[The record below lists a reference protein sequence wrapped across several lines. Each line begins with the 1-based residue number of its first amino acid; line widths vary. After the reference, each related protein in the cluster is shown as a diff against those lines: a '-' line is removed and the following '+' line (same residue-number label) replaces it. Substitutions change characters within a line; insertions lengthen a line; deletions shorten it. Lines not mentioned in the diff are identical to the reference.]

1 MGLSQEE
8 NLAERGPLVTVGGP
22 LAKTR
27 KKTWKMMVN
36 PDVDGYTKTLK
47 SLESTPKNVKNQES
61 TENKND
67 I

>member
-1 MGLSQEE
+1 
-8 NLAERGPLVTVGGP
+8 
-22 LAKTR
+22 
-27 KKTWKMMVN
+27 MVN
-36 PDVDGYTKTLK
+36 PDVDDYTKTLK